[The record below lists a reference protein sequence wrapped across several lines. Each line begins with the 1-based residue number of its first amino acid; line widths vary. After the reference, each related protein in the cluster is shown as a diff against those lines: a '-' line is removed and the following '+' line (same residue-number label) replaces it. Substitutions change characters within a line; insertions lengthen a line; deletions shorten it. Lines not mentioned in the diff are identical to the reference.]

1 MSEKVHKLTERQQ
14 QVLNDMRLIG
24 EPVVSGYDGSVLR
37 ALAKKGL
44 VIKHYNQAPG
54 YVYYTWTVAK

>member
-1 MSEKVHKLTERQQ
+1 MSDKRQKLTPRQCE
-14 QVLNDMRLIG
+14 VLDYVKCCG
-24 EPVVSGYDGSVLR
+24 PVGSGSDGSILR

-44 VIKHYNQAPG
+44 VVMHYNQAPG